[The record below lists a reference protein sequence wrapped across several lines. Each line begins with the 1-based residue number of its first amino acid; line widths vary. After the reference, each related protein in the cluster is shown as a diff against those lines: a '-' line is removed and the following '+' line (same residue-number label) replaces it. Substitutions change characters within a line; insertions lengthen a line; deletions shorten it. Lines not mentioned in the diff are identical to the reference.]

1 MNEMKRI
8 LLDHAKLL
16 QTECAKAADEK
27 RNDDFDFLSMR
38 LSNIADSYAGLVTAE
53 KQLDTDKNMNSLL
66 KLLEH
71 LGEGDD

>member
-16 QTECAKAADEK
+16 QSECAKAADEK

-38 LSNIADSYAGLVTAE
+38 LSNIADSFAGLVAAE
-53 KQLDTDKNMNSLL
+53 KQLDTDKSISSLL
-66 KLLEH
+66 KLLE
-71 LGEGDD
+71 GDD